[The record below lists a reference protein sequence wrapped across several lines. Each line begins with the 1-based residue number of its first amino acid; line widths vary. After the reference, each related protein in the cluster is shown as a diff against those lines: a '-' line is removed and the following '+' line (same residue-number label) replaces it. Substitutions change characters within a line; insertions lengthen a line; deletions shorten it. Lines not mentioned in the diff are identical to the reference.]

1 MDEEIAF
8 TAFASDNLS
17 GDDSLVSTRDKRD
30 SDGRR
35 GERLTA
41 GIKQFPALKNNGSA
55 WPVRV
60 YTLGVFSLVL
70 EGKPA
75 NPGRQVGRQPLEFL
89 KTLIALGG
97 GKVSVTSLTSA
108 LWPDAEGE
116 TAQRSFDATLSYL
129 RKMLGDEHVLVLR
142 DGQITLDTRYCWVD
156 AWDFERT
163 LDKAQGIL
171 SKDITGKDA
180 SRLEVLSTRSQSLYR
195 DHFLARE
202 AMTSW
207 SVSLRER
214 LRSKFLH
221 HLLDVGHYWEVHGS
235 WDKAMQCYQRGIEVD
250 NLIEDFYQRL
260 MACCLETQRI
270 SEGMAVYQRCRRILS
285 TLLGLQPVPE
295 TEALHHSLNG
305 AFLGKHTA

>member
-1 MDEEIAF
+1 MEKEISF
-8 TAFASDNLS
+8 TAVAPDNLS
-17 GDDSLVSTRDKRD
+17 GDDDLESLRCKRD
-30 SDGRR
+30 SDGGLR
-35 GERLTA
+35 ERSAA
-41 GIKQFPALKNNGSA
+41 GIRQFPALQNNGSD

-60 YTLGVFSLVL
+60 YTLGLFSLLLNV
-70 EGKPA
+70 KPT
-75 NPGRQVGRQPLEFL
+75 NLGRQDGRQPLEFL

-97 GKVSVTSLTSA
+97 SEVSVTSLISA

-116 TAQRSFDATLSYL
+116 TAQRSFDATLGHL
-129 RKMLGDEHVLVLR
+129 REILGDERLLVLK
-142 DGQITLDTRYCWVD
+142 DGQITLDTQYCWVD

-171 SKDITGKDA
+171 SMDITGKDA
-180 SRLEVLSTRSQSLYR
+180 SRLDLLSTRLLSLYR

-214 LRSKFLH
+214 LRNRFLH
-221 HLLDVGHYWEVHGS
+221 HLLDVGHYWEVHGF

-250 NLIEDFYQRL
+250 DLIEDFYQRL

-270 SEGMAVYQRCRRILS
+270 GEGMAVYQRCRRMLS
-285 TLLGLQPVPE
+285 TVLGLKPGPE
-295 TEALHHSLNG
+295 TEALHHSLKG
-305 AFLGKHTA
+305 ALRGKHTA